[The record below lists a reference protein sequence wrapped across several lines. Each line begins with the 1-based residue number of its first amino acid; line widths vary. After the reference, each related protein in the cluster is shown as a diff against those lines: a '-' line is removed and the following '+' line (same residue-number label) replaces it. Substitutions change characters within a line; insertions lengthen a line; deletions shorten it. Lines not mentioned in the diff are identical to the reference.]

1 MRRLSIVSLAAVLAL
16 GVMVPARA
24 ERIVIEGSTTV
35 LPIAQRAAEEF
46 MDRDSNADISVR
58 GGGSGVGIASLIEGT
73 CDIADS
79 SRAIKDAELEMA
91 VGKGGNPT
99 ANVIAMDGIAVI
111 VNAANPVSKL
121 SKDQVKKIYTGKV
134 SDWSDVGNGSG
145 KIVVVSRDSASGTF
159 EAFAELALDKQ
170 KVRKDALMEASNQ
183 AVASV
188 VAQTPGAIG
197 YVGLAY
203 IGSGV
208 KAVELD
214 GVAPS
219 KSTVVS
225 KKYPLSR
232 PLFMY
237 TNGKP
242 KGAVKEFIDFVL
254 SPKGQK
260 LVDEEGYVSLL

>member
-1 MRRLSIVSLAAVLAL
+1 MKRLCSVGIAAALAL
-16 GVMVPARA
+16 GLTLPAWA

-46 MDRDSNADISVR
+46 MDQNRNADISVR
-58 GGGSGVGIASLIEGT
+58 GGGSGVGITSLIEGT
-73 CDIADS
+73 CHIANS
-79 SRAIKDAELEMA
+79 SRPIKDVELEKA
-91 VGKGGNPT
+91 ISKKRDPK
-99 ANVIAMDGIAVI
+99 AHVIAMDGIAVI
-111 VNAANPVSKL
+111 VNSVNPVNALTKKQL
-121 SKDQVKKIYTGKV
+121 KDIYTGKI
-134 SDWSDVGNGSG
+134 SSWSMLGGSAQP
-145 KIVVVSRDSASGTF
+145 IVVVSRDSASGTF

-170 KVRKDALMEASNQ
+170 KVRRDALMEASNQ

-188 VAQTPGAIG
+188 VSKTPGAIG

-208 KAVELD
+208 KALTLD
-214 GVAPS
+214 GVSPS

-225 KKYPLSR
+225 KQYALSR

-242 KGAVKEFIDFVL
+242 KGLVKDFIDFVL
-254 SPKGQK
+254 GPQGQK
-260 LVDEEGYVSLL
+260 LADEEGYVSLQ

>member
-1 MRRLSIVSLAAVLAL
+1 MKISRIAGLSAALVLAF
-16 GVMVPARA
+16 VSFAWA

-35 LPIAQRAAEEF
+35 LPIAQRCAEEF
-46 MDRDSNADISVR
+46 MDQKNSADISVR

-73 CDIADS
+73 CDIANS
-79 SRAIKDAELEMA
+79 SRAIKDAELEKA
-91 VGKGGNPT
+91 VGKGRNPT

-111 VNAANPVSKL
+111 VNAANPVSEL
-121 SKDQVKKIYTGKV
+121 SKEQVKKIYTGKV
-134 SDWSDVGNGSG
+134 SDWSDAGGASS

-188 VAQTPGAIG
+188 VAKTPGAIG

-208 KAVELD
+208 KAVKLD

-225 KKYPLSR
+225 KQYPLSR

-237 TNGKP
+237 TDGKP
-242 KGAVKEFIDFVL
+242 KGTVKEFIDFIL
-254 SPKGQK
+254 GSNGQK
-260 LVDEEGYVSLL
+260 LVDEEGYVSLR